1 MPDPRLGR
9 ALSALL
15 PERIVADAF
24 EPAFED
30 LRLAYLV
37 RRQDSGSSLGRGAL
51 YGAFVALAILLFLD
65 CWRLVVAGV
74 FHRRER
80 AVDRPLPHDV
90 ITEPKQTER
99 FPMFVYLVRHAFRQL
114 VREPAFTVAALLT
127 LALGVGANA
136 AVFAVVEAVLLRP
149 LPYASAD
156 QLVILNHRDQRT
168 GITKEFIA
176 IGDYA
181 DLVGRQATFEALSAY
196 GRGQTSIVD
205 GDTPFRVDLLG
216 SGPGLLELLRVRP
229 VLGRTFQPAD
239 ARDGAPPVMMLGY
252 DTWKKRFGG
261 DPSVIGRVVKLEQ
274 SARQVVGVAPAG
286 FTFPPNATTDIILP
300 LQVPTVAPAQRR
312 AGWTFVIGRL
322 RPGRTLA
329 DAATNLTV
337 ISRQLEKEYPQSNLA
352 AEYFP
357 LDLRTSLAGNTKP
370 ALMLLFAAVGVVL
383 LIACANVANLLLAR
397 SLGRRREM
405 SVRLALGAGGGRLV
419 AQLLTESLVLA
430 LVAGA
435 AGILMAYWGAHAL
448 VALLPH
454 SGSVPGM
461 SEVHINGNVLAFTLG
476 IIALTTVV
484 FGLVAAL
491 TVRSEK
497 AVSVLNTS
505 RGSSMSATARRAT
518 STLVVAEVALAIVLL
533 VGAGLILRSFA
544 GLLAVDPGFRTENV
558 MTMSLELPGNRYRDF
573 GARDGFYAREFAE
586 LFSIAGVKAVG
597 VAAVTPLTGN
607 NWTAPFERPERPVPA
622 GERPPE
628 VGWQLASNGYFK
640 ALQIPVVAGRL
651 FDERDAGAKAPFTVI
666 VSEAIQKRFFPNE
679 SAVGKHVR
687 IGDGP
692 AEIIGVVGNIRR
704 AGLRDEPRADMY
716 FPFEREKPGQITMFV
731 RTASDPERSLATIKA
746 AIARVEPN
754 AFVSEVQTLSHVA
767 SESERVTRVV
777 LWLLGVFA
785 VTSLALAAVGIY
797 GVMSYAVRQRT
808 REIGTRIALGATRRN
823 ILWLV
828 LQQGAVIAAVGT
840 VVGLA
845 TGLVT
850 TRFLSSI
857 LYGVSGA
864 DPLTLGGAVLVLV
877 VTIMLACW
885 IPARRAASVD
895 PAKTL
900 AEQ

>member
-1 MPDPRLGR
+1 MPEPRVGR
-9 ALSALL
+9 ALAACL
-15 PERIVADAF
+15 PRRIRADAF

-30 LRLAYLV
+30 LRRAYLT
-37 RRQDSGSSLGRGAL
+37 RLPNAGASLGRGVL
-51 YGAFVALAILLFLD
+51 FGAYTLFAILLFLD
-65 CWRLVVAGV
+65 CWRLAAGGV
-74 FHRRER
+74 FHRR
-80 AVDRPLPHDV
+80 DRVANARPAHQV

-114 VREPAFTVAALLT
+114 VREPAFTIAALLT
-127 LALGVGANA
+127 LALGVGANV

-149 LPYASAD
+149 LPYANAD

-176 IGDYA
+176 MGDYV
-181 DLVGRQATFEALSAY
+181 DLVARQTAFESMSAY

-205 GDTPFRVDLLG
+205 GDNPYRVDLLG
-216 SGPGLLELLRVRP
+216 SAPGFLEMLRVRP
-229 VLGRTFQPAD
+229 VLGRLLQAEDSRPA
-239 ARDGAPPVMMLGY
+239 APQVMMLGY
-252 DTWKKRFGG
+252 ETWKNRFGG
-261 DPSVIGRVVKLEQ
+261 DPSVIGRVVKLEG
-274 SARQVVGVAPAG
+274 SERQVVGVAPAG

-300 LQVPTVAPAQRR
+300 LAIPPVAPAQRR
-312 AGWTFVIGRL
+312 NGWTFALARL
-322 RPGRTLA
+322 APGRTLV
-329 DAATNLTV
+329 DAATNLTA
-337 ISRQLEKEYPQSNLA
+337 ISRQLEKEYPESNLSS
-352 AEYFP
+352 EYFP

-370 ALMLLFAAVGVVL
+370 ALVLLFAAVGVVL

-405 SVRLALGAGGGRLV
+405 SVRLALGAGSGRLA

-435 AGILMAYWGAHAL
+435 AGVLMAYWGAHAL
-448 VALLPH
+448 VALLPQT
-454 SGSVPGM
+454 GSVPGINQ
-461 SEVHINGNVLAFTLG
+461 VHINGSVLGFTLA
-476 IIALTTVV
+476 IIVLTTLV

-491 TVRSEK
+491 TVRSER
-497 AVSVLNTS
+497 AVGVLNAS
-505 RGSSMSATARRAT
+505 RGSSMSAKARRAT

-558 MTMSLELPGNRYRDF
+558 MTMSLQLPGNRYRDY
-573 GARDGFYAREFAE
+573 GARDGFYRRGFAE
-586 LFSIAGVKAVG
+586 MLAVPGVKDVG

-607 NWTAPFERPERPVPA
+607 NWTAPFERPEQPVPA
-622 GERPPE
+622 GERAPE

-640 ALQIPVVAGRL
+640 ALQIPIVAGRL
-651 FDERDAGAKAPFTVI
+651 FDERDAGDKAPFTVI

-692 AEIIGVVGNIRR
+692 AEIVGVVGNIRR

-716 FPFEREKPGQITMFV
+716 FPFERNKPSQITMFV
-731 RTASDPERSLATIKA
+731 RTASDPEKSLAALRA
-746 AIARVEPN
+746 AVARVEPN
-754 AFVSEVQTLSHVA
+754 AFIADAETLSHVA
-767 SESERVTRVV
+767 SESERVTRVM

-785 VTSLALAAVGIY
+785 ATSLALAAIGIY

-845 TGLVT
+845 TGLAT

-857 LYGVSGA
+857 LYGVSGT
-864 DPLTLGGAVLVLV
+864 DPLTLGGSVLLLV
-877 VTIMLACW
+877 ATIMLACW
-885 IPARRAASVD
+885 VPARRAAAVD
-895 PAKTL
+895 PAQTL